1 MNTQLDFF
9 GVESLP
15 KKEFT
20 GRILVIDSHKASHD
34 GPVDNL
40 HWQNARM
47 IADALGA
54 DLIWSYPNV
63 NDYIKSD
70 YEAIVFVH
78 ASHYAFTDYAWIER
92 SPNAKLYYV
101 TNEYN
106 LGEPRTLWMAA
117 KAGRK
122 YTVLANHP
130 HHVSKV
136 VTKYVDDWIQVNLN
150 ALVYGNY
157 SFKNAGSQKCI
168 YYGSYRDDRKEYFK
182 KYFDGMTVSTHMKNR
197 IKMDALDIAP
207 HYINRINIQKGD
219 LAEYGFSLYIE
230 DKKTHAAYNHMA
242 NRFYEALNS
251 GTLCAFDSSCEG
263 TLQQSG
269 YEIDP
274 DLIIASKSDL
284 LELVGSYT
292 KTWND
297 QVHDKAAEDKRRA
310 IQLIKYKVMG

>member
-1 MNTQLDFF
+1 MATQLDFF
-9 GVESLP
+9 GVDPLP

-34 GPVDNL
+34 GSVDNL

-63 NDYIKSD
+63 NDYVRGD

-78 ASHYAFTDYAWIER
+78 ASHYAFTDYAWIEQ

-130 HHVSKV
+130 HNVSKV
-136 VTKYVDDWIQVNLN
+136 VTKYVDDWISLNLN

-157 SFKNAGSQKCI
+157 SFENARNQKCI

-182 KYFDGMTVSTHMKNR
+182 KYFDNMTVSTHMKNR
-197 IKMDALDIAP
+197 IKMDALNITP
-207 HYINRINIQKGD
+207 HYINRLNIQKGD
-219 LAEYGFSLYIE
+219 LANYGFSLYIE
-230 DKKTHAAYNHMA
+230 DKKTHKAYNHMA

-251 GTLCAFDSSCEG
+251 GTMCVFDESCQG
-263 TLQQSG
+263 TLDLSN
-269 YEIDP
+269 YEID
-274 DLIIASKSDL
+274 SDL
-284 LELVGSYT
+284 VIKNSQELIGVIDSYN
-292 KTWND
+292 KTWSNSIHMQAAAD
-297 QVHDKAAEDKRRA
+297 KKRTIELIQQVV
-310 IQLIKYKVMG
+310 L